1 MQDLMFWFGGI
12 TVGLSAGLGWGWV
25 SSRVFTRPLAQDVSA
40 ILLATAFGCASG
52 VSAEIARLAT
62 RDGGG
67 LGAVSGGISEFAL
80 LVLPAM
86 TVVLA
91 TASYLLRRR
100 IVGGTALPVG
110 LGGIGALIG
119 LLWVASTMTF
129 S

>member
-1 MQDLMFWFGGI
+1 
-12 TVGLSAGLGWGWV
+12 
-25 SSRVFTRPLAQDVSA
+25 
-40 ILLATAFGCASG
+40 
-52 VSAEIARLAT
+52 
-62 RDGGG
+62 
-67 LGAVSGGISEFAL
+67 
-80 LVLPAM
+80 M